1 VRCRDVAN
9 GVWDRVA
16 AMPLETSWAA
26 RVAWPAATR
35 PAIEFSGYGAVIYPT
50 TSTAYLLRS
59 IDRSAFRRMR
69 ASLETAGGIAV
80 LERASAEYKRDVG
93 GAWGAPR
100 VPLGVARALKE
111 RFDPR
116 GVLAPGRMPA

>member
-1 VRCRDVAN
+1 
-9 GVWDRVA
+9 
-16 AMPLETSWAA
+16 
-26 RVAWPAATR
+26 
-35 PAIEFSGYGAVIYPT
+35 VIYPAN
-50 TSTAYLLRS
+50 STAYLLRS
-59 IDRSAFRRMR
+59 IDRGTLRRAR
-69 ASLETAGGIAV
+69 ASLEAAGGVAV

-116 GVLAPGRMPA
+116 AVLAPGRMPT